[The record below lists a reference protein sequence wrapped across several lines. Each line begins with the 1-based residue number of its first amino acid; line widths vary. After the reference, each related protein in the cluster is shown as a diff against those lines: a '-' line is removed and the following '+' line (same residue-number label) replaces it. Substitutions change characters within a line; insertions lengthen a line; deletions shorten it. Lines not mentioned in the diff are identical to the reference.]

1 MDPAILLDN
10 FSPVDMDMWPTYNSF
25 LGDENLSNAGL
36 ASAKMDPNAVINSSH
51 VVNHVGCHHHNHHSS
66 STAATPSSSTTTTT
80 ATTPSTGH
88 HAAGTT
94 TSVVAVPTNTVVV
107 VADAS
112 DGVVASGDG
121 LDASSSSC
129 IDSSASSSPNDIKE
143 ENIGN
148 YCFKRLLQQ
157 K

>member
-51 VVNHVGCHHHNHHSS
+51 VVNHVGCHHNHHSS
-66 STAATPSSSTTTTT
+66 STAATPSSSSTTTT
-80 ATTPSTGH
+80 AITTPSTGH
-88 HAAGTT
+88 VAGTT
-94 TSVVAVPTNTVVV
+94 TSVVAAPTSTVVV

-129 IDSSASSSPNDIKE
+129 VDSSASSSPNDIKE

-148 YCFKRLLQQ
+148 FCEFIVLARNI
-157 K
+157 